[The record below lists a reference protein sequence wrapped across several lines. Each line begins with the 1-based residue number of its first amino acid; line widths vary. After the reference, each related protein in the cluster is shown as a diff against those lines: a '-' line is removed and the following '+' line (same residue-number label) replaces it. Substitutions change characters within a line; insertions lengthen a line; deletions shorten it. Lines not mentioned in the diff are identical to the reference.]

1 MLDYRILVDRL
12 KDKGPDHL
20 TLEGGGG
27 AVDDFEKQFRAS
39 PCRKKKI
46 ACSTN
51 EIEKKFLH
59 CCKQEKKMLLS
70 YFIIPGRLYKIPAKL
85 QPFFPCSL

>member
-27 AVDDFEKQFRAS
+27 RWMISKNNFVQALVG
-39 PCRKKKI
+39 RKKLRAAQMK
-46 ACSTN
+46 
-51 EIEKKFLH
+51 
-59 CCKQEKKMLLS
+59 
-70 YFIIPGRLYKIPAKL
+70 
-85 QPFFPCSL
+85 

>member
-1 MLDYRILVDRL
+1 
-12 KDKGPDHL
+12 
-20 TLEGGGG
+20 
-27 AVDDFEKQFRAS
+27 VDDFEKKFPAS

-51 EIEKKFLH
+51 EIDKKLLH
-59 CCKQEKKMLLS
+59 CCKQEKKMLQS
-70 YFIIPGRLYKIPAKL
+70 YFVIPGGLYKILAKL